1 MEWGGQQILFP
12 KSNEGS
18 RDGWETFLSPGP
30 PVRPVEVRFITR
42 ITRPTSENGGKV
54 KSEEGVCSEVTVY
67 ALSEDK
73 KFLAEGKNLAHRS
86 FSQTSPCA
94 QKASNGLLI
103 EKSDNKLQSDSH
115 LLPPGWTGCSGLW
128 LERPREHIPGL
139 QGRMKMLEF

>member
-1 MEWGGQQILFP
+1 M
-12 KSNEGS
+12 
-18 RDGWETFLSPGP
+18 
-30 PVRPVEVRFITR
+30 RFITR

-103 EKSDNKLQSDSH
+103 EKRDNKLQSDKSPPASRLVG
-115 LLPPGWTGCSGLW
+115 LLRALAGATSGTHSRSTRPDENAGALAWSFRSVCSDKLN
-128 LERPREHIPGL
+128 
-139 QGRMKMLEF
+139 